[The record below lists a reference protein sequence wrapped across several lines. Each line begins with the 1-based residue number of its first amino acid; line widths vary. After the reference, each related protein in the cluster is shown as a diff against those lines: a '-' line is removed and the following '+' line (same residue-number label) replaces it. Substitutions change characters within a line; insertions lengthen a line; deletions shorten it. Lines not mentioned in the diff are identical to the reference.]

1 MSFLIQVY
9 MFIYMEFWCTVVFIA
24 YFDCF
29 FLVSYGR
36 DWNEITY
43 AAHAQR
49 GQLKQGIT
57 KELFWKVLYFFLVS
71 LNSSCYIY
79 WKDCSDYSVMVISK
93 FL

>member
-1 MSFLIQVY
+1 MYCGFYSLL
-9 MFIYMEFWCTVVFIA
+9 WL
-24 YFDCF
+24 F

-57 KELFWKVLYFFLVS
+57 KELFWKVLYSGFTELLV
-71 LNSSCYIY
+71 LYLLERLQWLFCYGN
-79 WKDCSDYSVMVISK
+79 
-93 FL
+93 

>member
-57 KELFWKVLYFFLVS
+57 KELFSLFFSGFTELLVLYLLKRLQWLF
-71 LNSSCYIY
+71 CYGN
-79 WKDCSDYSVMVISK
+79 
-93 FL
+93 

>member
-57 KELFWKVLYFFLVS
+57 KELFWKVLYSGFTELLV
-71 LNSSCYIY
+71 LYLLERLQWLFCYGN
-79 WKDCSDYSVMVISK
+79 
-93 FL
+93 